1 MLPKD
6 QVDVF
11 GRNRGHLGMIKYT
24 PANMKPVSITKVPLH
39 LAQQKSIY
47 F

>member
-24 PANMKPVSITKVPLH
+24 PSQHEACIDN
-39 LAQQKSIY
+39 
-47 F
+47 